1 MLPRGL
7 EDLAWSQA
15 NSAAG
20 AAARIKNAVATGQI
34 PQVMTDLAI
43 IRKSLE
49 ETLSQVKG
57 IPGQMSTEELV
68 KTVNDAATTMKKMAA
83 GRGVATPLGA
93 EAQAQSGSLTDPKAV
108 GELLNKL
115 AETKAMMEATRL
127 LMDEAIN
134 KPVVVD
140 WLEGTK

>member
-1 MLPRGL
+1 MMRL
-7 EDLAWSQA
+7 
-15 NSAAG
+15 
-20 AAARIKNAVATGQI
+20 VA
-34 PQVMTDLAI
+34 L
-43 IRKSLE
+43 
-49 ETLSQVKG
+49 
-57 IPGQMSTEELV
+57 
-68 KTVNDAATTMKKMAA
+68 TMKKMAA
-83 GRGVATPLGA
+83 GRGVG
-93 EAQAQSGSLTDPKAV
+93 AQADSTGSPQAGSLTDPKAV